1 VTASS
6 SARTVTPLASS
17 LQATGSA
24 MRNECRS
31 YERGWI
37 LRSFGGRSNYLKLAE
52 GPGLSV

>member
-1 VTASS
+1 MTGWS
-6 SARTVTPLASS
+6 SARTATPLASS
-17 LQATGSA
+17 LQAAGSA